1 MFTNV
6 KFRFFNAL
14 AINICK
20 ISCNFAFRISKN
32 NITNMSNINL
42 AYLINNNKDTQRI
55 VYDTENTTVNGYPVS
70 TYSVNSTY

>member
-55 VYDTENTTVNGYPVS
+55 VYDTENTTVSGYPVS

>member
-14 AINICK
+14 AIIICK

-55 VYDTENTTVNGYPVS
+55 VYDTENTTVSGYPVS

>member
-55 VYDTENTTVNGYPVS
+55 VYDTENTTVSGYPTS
-70 TYSVNSTY
+70 IYSVNSTY

>member
-6 KFRFFNAL
+6 NFRFFNAL
-14 AINICK
+14 IITICK

-55 VYDTENTTVNGYPVS
+55 VYDTENTTVSGYPVS

>member
-6 KFRFFNAL
+6 KFRFFNAP

-55 VYDTENTTVNGYPVS
+55 VYDTENTTVSGYPVS

>member
-14 AINICK
+14 AITICK

-32 NITNMSNINL
+32 NIANMSNINL

-55 VYDTENTTVNGYPVS
+55 VYDTENTTVSGYPVS

>member
-14 AINICK
+14 AITICK

-42 AYLINNNKDTQRI
+42 AYLINNNKDVQRI
-55 VYDTENTTVNGYPVS
+55 VYDTENTTVSGYPTS

>member
-55 VYDTENTTVNGYPVS
+55 MYDTENTTVSGYPVS